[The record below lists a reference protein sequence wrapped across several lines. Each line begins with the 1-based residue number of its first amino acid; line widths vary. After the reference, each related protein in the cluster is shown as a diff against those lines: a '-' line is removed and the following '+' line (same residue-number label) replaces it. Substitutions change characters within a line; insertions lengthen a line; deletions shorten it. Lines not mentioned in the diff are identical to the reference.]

1 CPVDLNFR
9 FAIACIACIV
19 YMQGNGNVFIG
30 AAHHAEFFIR
40 EKVLVVN
47 NKGIVQGVNLSL
59 NY

>member
-1 CPVDLNFR
+1 
-9 FAIACIACIV
+9 
-19 YMQGNGNVFIG
+19 MQGNGNVFIG